1 VEIDFPSEAKRAT
14 YGFLQAARS
23 VDSLLNQ
30 IKIALQNGL
39 LPQRDAL
46 LGILEFDDTIEQ
58 AVCRYAY
65 DQVLALEQWDEVA
78 SNFSANTLQLTLLE
92 EALVKLHDA
101 VKWSSDVSGFNWWVQ
116 TRQKELAVQS
126 LIVVPAPGTSKDFEI
141 DPVPALGSSFR
152 RVQAFVSISDEK
164 LAQLDS
170 VRMLTV
176 PRSDGASAKWH
187 PISLGHELAHLR
199 FTAEWVCSWLAGVQS
214 DDETVRTARGIAEDL
229 TAAGLK
235 SATTEKWFVT
245 LNKWLIETAC
255 DATMTHYYGLQGVTS
270 LDTYLSVH
278 SKLEDGEEHPS
289 PRLRLAVLGARVQAD
304 LENFMLDYSHG
315 LHSRYRR
322 NAFCSLALELR
333 EKVWSD
339 LGGTAIDR
347 DARDRLTASAVK
359 SMDSGTP
366 PVSKEWDTELMVA
379 KPATIESALVA
390 SLWTKILTF
399 TRSDFQDGISDT
411 QQRYESNIEQS
422 VDFLQFL
429 HRFSR
434 RRLHHRLEVPPNQS
448 EPTNVLFVSTNGIA
462 LQGSAPRGVA
472 NYDVRLGRHFVVF
485 RRNQIATL
493 NALDTD
499 SHTRQI
505 QDAVEIGWGD
515 KFVLHPGGMVL
526 AVTLESIIMSED
538 CTAQVLSRSSLGRM
552 GLLSATAVQV
562 QPGFAGTLTL
572 ELSNLASVPLVL
584 SPGQR
589 IAQIVPAATLG
600 EVAPYTGK
608 YQGQDW
614 KPRFSAV
621 VQDWEMQILKDLRED
636 LE

>member
-1 VEIDFPSEAKRAT
+1 VETGLPSNSRRAT
-14 YGFLQAARS
+14 YGLLQAARS
-23 VDSLLNQ
+23 VDFLLNE
-30 IKIALQNGL
+30 IVIALQDSL

-46 LGILEFDDTIEQ
+46 ITILRLDESIETGF
-58 AVCRYAY
+58 CRYAY
-65 DQVLALEQWDEVA
+65 DEVLALEQWDEVA

-92 EALVKLHDA
+92 GALVKLHDG

-116 TRQKELAVQS
+116 TRQKELGVQS
-126 LIVVPAPGTSKDFEI
+126 MLVVPAPGTSKDFEI

-152 RVQAFVSISDEK
+152 RVQSCVTISDEK
-164 LAQLDS
+164 LTQLDS
-170 VRMLTV
+170 IRMLSV

-199 FTAEWVCSWLAGVQS
+199 FTAEWVCKWLADVHS
-214 DDETVRTARGIAEDL
+214 DDEIVRTASGIAQDL
-229 TAAGLK
+229 AAVGLK

-245 LNKWLIETAC
+245 LNRWLVETAC
-255 DATMTHYYGLQGVTS
+255 DATMAHYYGSQGITS

-278 SKLEDGEEHPS
+278 SRFEDGEEHPS
-289 PRLRLAVLGARVQAD
+289 PRLRLAALVARAPED
-304 LENFMLDYSHG
+304 LAVFRLNHSHG
-315 LHSRYRR
+315 LHGRYRR
-322 NAFCSLALELR
+322 NAFCSLAVDLCER
-333 EKVWSD
+333 VRSD
-339 LGGTAIDR
+339 LGQAAIDQS
-347 DARDRLTASAVK
+347 ARDTATDGAVK
-359 SMDSGTP
+359 SMDSGVLP
-366 PVSKEWDTELMVA
+366 ESKEWDPELVVN
-379 KPATIESALVA
+379 KPATIETALVA

-399 TRSDFQDGISDT
+399 TRDDFKHGVSDT
-411 QQRYESNIEQS
+411 QLRYESNIEQS
-422 VDFLQFL
+422 VDFLQFM

-434 RRLHHRLEVPPNQS
+434 QRIHHNLEVPPNQS
-448 EPTNVLFVSTNGIA
+448 EPTNVLFVSRQGIRPQRN
-462 LQGSAPRGVA
+462 LPVGVA
-472 NYDVRLGRHFVVF
+472 NHDVRLGRHFVVF

-499 SHTRQI
+499 SHSRQI

-515 KFVLHPGGMVL
+515 QFVLHPGEMVL
-526 AVTLESIIMSED
+526 AVTLESVVMSES

-572 ELSNLASVPLVL
+572 ELVNLASVPLVL

-589 IAQIVPAATLG
+589 IAQIVPAATFG
-600 EVAPYTGK
+600 QVAPYEGK

-621 VQDWEMQILKDLRED
+621 IQDWEMPILKELQKDPE
-636 LE
+636 